1 MYLNFGKKNEVPGNY
16 NKPFVLKSDN
26 TSRGHFVEIEKKMFR
41 FSGGLNSI
49 QRYFPQ
55 KHHSF
60 IIYLKRMW
68 PVAVILIGLD
78 HLLTGGIPYD

>member
-26 TSRGHFVEIEKKMFR
+26 TSRGHFVEIEKNVPVLRRLKF
-41 FSGGLNSI
+41 NI
-49 QRYFPQ
+49 TIFPT

>member
-26 TSRGHFVEIEKKMFR
+26 TSRGHFVEIEKKNVPVLR
-41 FSGGLNSI
+41 RLK
-49 QRYFPQ
+49 FPQ

>member
-26 TSRGHFVEIEKKMFR
+26 TSRGHFVEIEKNVCR

-49 QRYFPQ
+49 
-55 KHHSF
+55 
-60 IIYLKRMW
+60 
-68 PVAVILIGLD
+68 
-78 HLLTGGIPYD
+78 

>member
-26 TSRGHFVEIEKKMFR
+26 TSRGHFVEIEKMFR

-49 QRYFPQ
+49 
-55 KHHSF
+55 
-60 IIYLKRMW
+60 
-68 PVAVILIGLD
+68 
-78 HLLTGGIPYD
+78 